1 MNRTTKVAVALIVA
15 AGLSTMALP
24 KQRAG
29 AVSLTTQEVI
39 GPFTNVP
46 AGAGALL
53 VAVCPQETAVTGGGW
68 VALGPI
74 SPFSESQA
82 DSHQGNAWGVEVNN
96 KGTVVLGAQAT
107 AECVTIN
114 P

>member
-53 VAVCPQETAVTGGGW
+53 VAVCPLETAVTVGGW
-68 VALGPI
+68 VALG
-74 SPFSESQA
+74 PFSESQA
-82 DSHQGNAWGVEVNN
+82 DSQGNAWGVEVNN
-96 KGTVVLGAQAT
+96 KGTVVLAPKLLQNAS
-107 AECVTIN
+107 